1 MDILEHTSKGG
12 KKQGRTVEMRPIK
25 RPGAHEMAWSP
36 LKGPCQLGEKERR
49 VRSGLIAG
57 DDTSSCFLL
66 LPPPNCRTLHKLL
79 HNICKKSPTFSDHK
93 KTVMTMYI
101 LWRLCSK
108 ITLFCSKFYSFLAV
122 WKRSAIPSLPI
133 LLITRGGYPPPHNED
148 PLQKAGG
155 GGIICP
161 SHCIR
166 LFRKYITKYFSKY
179 CVTWKVKWRTLF

>member
-49 VRSGLIAG
+49 VQSGLIAG

-108 ITLFCSKFYSFLAV
+108 ITLFCSTFYSFLAV

-133 LLITRGGYPPPHNED
+133 LLITRGDFRLHTMRI
-148 PLQKAGG
+148 LCKKLGG
-155 GGIICP
+155 QGDNF
-161 SHCIR
+161 HA
-166 LFRKYITKYFSKY
+166 Y
-179 CVTWKVKWRTLF
+179 